1 MTRVEA
7 LSSSLVEL
15 DARTFDDAIPDLAA
29 ILVDAVESG
38 ASVGFVL
45 PFSHGEASAWWR
57 GLSEEVAAGHAV
69 VFVVRVNGRAVGTA
83 QLRLAQYP
91 NQRHRA
97 DVAKVLVHRDAR
109 RHGIGR
115 ALMSAIEDA
124 ARRRGRTLLVLDT
137 ISGSDAATMY
147 ERLGWTRA
155 GEIPTYAAM
164 PDGTLAPTT
173 YYFKELR

>member
-1 MTRVEA
+1 MSAWTID
-7 LSSSLVEL
+7 EL
-15 DARTFDDAIPDLAA
+15 DERTFDAALPDLAA
-29 ILVDAVESG
+29 LLEDAVEDG

-45 PFSHGEASAWWR
+45 PFTREDALAWWG
-57 GLSEEVAAGHAV
+57 GLAQDVVAGRV
-69 VFVVRVNGRAVGTA
+69 VVLALRTADGRIVGTA
-83 QLRLAQYP
+83 QLRPAHYP

-109 RHGIGR
+109 RRGFGR
-115 ALMSAIEDA
+115 ALMAVIEES

-137 ISGSDAATMY
+137 ITGSDAARMY

-155 GEIPTYAAM
+155 GEIPRYAAM

-173 YYFKELR
+173 YYFKDLG